1 MRLHYDKG
9 VDALYIRFDE
19 SSYKESDE
27 VAGGVILDY
36 DRKGK
41 LIGLEIL
48 DASKKLPLRLKS
60 ALRRNELPLS
70 VKS

>member
-1 MRLHYDKG
+1 MRFHYDKK

-19 SSYKESDE
+19 SPYKESDE
-27 VAGGVILDY
+27 VAEGVILDY
-36 DRKGK
+36 DRQGK

-48 DASKKLPLRLKS
+48 DASKKLPAKFQSSLK
-60 ALRRNELPLS
+60 RNELPLS